1 MLPTFGSAVA
11 SGKGQVQVRFAYE
24 LEARRVPVPGY
35 GFNEGRTQGYDAGRV
50 AFGGVEGF
58 FAPQVVLSQHS
69 PDHAQAHG
77 LPTLGNEQGPG
88 RRVQAARPPARRRL
102 GGPPTARLLAA
113 QELGHER

>member
-35 GFNEGRTQGYDAGRV
+35 GFHEGRTQGYDAGRV

-58 FAPQVVLSQHS
+58 FAP
-69 PDHAQAHG
+69 
-77 LPTLGNEQGPG
+77 
-88 RRVQAARPPARRRL
+88 
-102 GGPPTARLLAA
+102 
-113 QELGHER
+113 